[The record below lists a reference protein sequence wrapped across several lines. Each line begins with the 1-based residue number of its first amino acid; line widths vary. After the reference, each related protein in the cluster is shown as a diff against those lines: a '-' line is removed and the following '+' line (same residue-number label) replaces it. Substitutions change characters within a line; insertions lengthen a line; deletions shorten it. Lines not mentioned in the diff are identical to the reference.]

1 MSKYILRRLLQMLP
15 TLFGITTISFLLI
28 ISAPGDPVTM
38 VTFNPDGTPEA
49 IARLKRQLGLDQPP
63 LIQYFYWLVGNDFTT
78 FDVNWDGE
86 GDTPGMGKGIL
97 RGDLGQSIQYKQP
110 VLNLIVERIPA
121 TLQLTV
127 AALLVGYVLGVPI
140 GLFAALQH
148 RRLFDQFSRVISVLG
163 IALPSF
169 WLALILIIIFSVTLG
184 WLPMTG
190 MRDVTRSSDSISFF
204 DTVPYMI
211 MPVFVLSVGIIA
223 GISRFVRASVLEV
236 LQQDYVR
243 TAQSKGLGDKVI
255 WWRHIARN
263 ALIPVATLLGPALGS
278 LLGGA
283 VIIEQV
289 FSWPGLGR
297 LSVNAAFQRDYPLV
311 MGFVV
316 VGGVLYVLGV
326 LLSDILYAW
335 LDPRIQ
341 FR

>member
-1 MSKYILRRLLQMLP
+1 MSRYLFRRLLQALP
-15 TLFGITTISFLLI
+15 TLFGITIISFLLV

-38 VTFNPDGTPEA
+38 VTFNPNSSPESTA
-49 IARLKRQLGLDQPP
+49 QLKRQLGLDQPA
-63 LIQYFYWLVGNDFTT
+63 LVQYLYWLIGNDFTT
-78 FDVNWDGE
+78 IDVDGDGTGDVNGARL
-86 GDTPGMGKGIL
+86 GML
-97 RGDLGQSIQYKQP
+97 RGDLGQSIQYKRP
-110 VLNLIVERIPA
+110 VLELIAERIPA

-127 AALLVGYVLGVPI
+127 SALFVGYAVGIPL
-140 GLFAALQH
+140 GLFAALNH
-148 RRLFDQFSRVISVLG
+148 RRWFDQFARVISVLG

-169 WLALILIIIFSVTLG
+169 WLALILIIVLSVRLG
-184 WLPMTG
+184 LLPMTG
-190 MRDVTRSSDSISFF
+190 MRDVTRTDSGGFL
-204 DTVPYMI
+204 DTIPYMI
-211 MPVFVLSVGIIA
+211 MPVFVLSVGTIA

-236 LQQDYVR
+236 LQQDFVR
-243 TAQSKGLGDKVI
+243 TAHAKGISNRMI

-263 ALIPVATLLGPALGS
+263 ALIPVAALLGPALGS

-316 VGGVLYVLGV
+316 VGGTLYVLGV
-326 LLSDILYAW
+326 LLSDMLYVW

-341 FR
+341 LH

>member
-1 MSKYILRRLLQMLP
+1 MSRYILRRLLQVLP
-15 TLFGITTISFLLI
+15 TLFGITIISFLLI

-38 VTFNPDGTPEA
+38 VTFNPNSTPESTA
-49 IARLKRQLGLDQPP
+49 ILRRQLGLDQPA
-63 LIQYFYWLVGNDFTT
+63 LMQYFYWLFGNDFTMI
-78 FDVNWDGE
+78 DVNGDGV
-86 GDTPGMGKGIL
+86 GDVPGARHGVL

-110 VLNLIVERIPA
+110 VLGLILERIPA
-121 TLQLTV
+121 TLQLTLS
-127 AALLVGYVLGVPI
+127 ALVVGYVVGVPV
-140 GLFAALQH
+140 GLFAALNH
-148 RRLFDQFSRVISVLG
+148 RRWFDQFSRVLSVLG

-190 MRDVTRSSDSISFF
+190 MRDVTKSSSGSFL
-204 DTVPYMI
+204 DTIPYMI
-211 MPVFVLSVGIIA
+211 MPVFVLAVGTVA
-223 GISRFVRASVLEV
+223 AISRYVRASVLEV
-236 LQQDYVR
+236 LEQDFVR
-243 TAQSKGLGDKVI
+243 TAHSKGLTARTV
-255 WWRHIARN
+255 WWRHVARN
-263 ALIPVATLLGPALGS
+263 ALVPVATLLGPALGS

-316 VGGVLYVLGV
+316 VGGVMYVLGV
-326 LLSDILYAW
+326 LVSDLLYMW

>member
-1 MSKYILRRLLQMLP
+1 MSRYLVRRLLQALP
-15 TLFGITTISFLLI
+15 TLFGITIISFLLVV
-28 ISAPGDPVTM
+28 SAPGDPVTM
-38 VTFNPDGTPEA
+38 VTFNPNSTAEST
-49 IARLKRQLGLDQPP
+49 ARLKRQLGLDQPP
-63 LIQYFYWLVGNDFTT
+63 LVQYIYWLIGNDYTT
-78 FDVNWDGE
+78 IDVDGDGVGDVNGTRL
-86 GDTPGMGKGIL
+86 GVL
-97 RGDLGQSIQYKQP
+97 RGDLGQSIQYKRP
-110 VLNLIVERIPA
+110 VLGLILERIPA
-121 TLQLTV
+121 TLLLTV
-127 AALLVGYVLGVPI
+127 SALVVGYVVGIPL

-148 RRLFDQFSRVISVLG
+148 RRWFDQVARVFSVLG

-169 WLALILIIIFSVTLG
+169 WLALILIIVFSVKLG

-190 MRDVTRSSDSISFF
+190 MRDVTKTGTVTLF
-204 DTVPYMI
+204 DILPYMV
-211 MPVFVLSVGIIA
+211 MPVFVLSVGIVA
-223 GISRFVRASVLEV
+223 AISRYVRASVLEV

-243 TAQSKGLGDKVI
+243 TAHAKGVSNRVI

-316 VGGVLYVLGV
+316 VGGTLYVLGV
-326 LLSDILYAW
+326 LLSDLLYMW

-341 FR
+341 LH

>member
-1 MSKYILRRLLQMLP
+1 MSRYLLRRLLQSLP
-15 TLFGITTISFLLI
+15 TLFGITIISFLLI

-38 VTFNPDGTPEA
+38 VTFTPNNTPES
-49 IARLKRQLGLDQPP
+49 IAQLKRQLGLDQPP
-63 LIQYFYWLVGNDFTT
+63 LIQYFYWLVGNDFTSI
-78 FDVNWDGE
+78 DVNGDGI
-86 GDTPGMGKGIL
+86 GDTPGVRKGIL

-110 VLNLIVERIPA
+110 VLQLIAERIPA
-121 TLQLTV
+121 TLQLTLS
-127 AALLVGYVLGVPI
+127 ALLVGYVVGVPL
-140 GLFAALQH
+140 GLFAALNH
-148 RRLFDQFSRVISVLG
+148 TRWFDQIARVVSVVG

-190 MRDVTRSSDSISFF
+190 MRDVTQTEGGSFLDSI
-204 DTVPYMI
+204 PYMI
-211 MPVFVLSVGIIA
+211 LPVFVLSIGTVA
-223 GISRFVRASVLEV
+223 TISRYVRASVLEV
-236 LQQDYVR
+236 VQQDFVR
-243 TAQSKGLGDKVI
+243 TAHAKGISQTRV
-255 WWRHIARN
+255 WSQHIARN

-326 LLSDILYAW
+326 IISDLLYTW
-335 LDPRIQ
+335 LDPRVQ
-341 FR
+341 LR

>member
-1 MSKYILRRLLQMLP
+1 MLP

-38 VTFNPDGTPEA
+38 VTFSPNNTPESVA
-49 IARLKRQLGLDQPP
+49 ALKRQLGLDQPA
-63 LIQYFYWLVGNDFTT
+63 LVQYFYWLVGNDFTQI
-78 FDVNWDGE
+78 DVDGDGE
-86 GDTPGMGKGIL
+86 GDTPGIRRGVL
-97 RGDLGQSIQYKQP
+97 RGDLGQSIQYKRP
-110 VLNLIVERIPA
+110 VLELILERVPA
-121 TLQLTV
+121 TLLLTV
-127 AALLVGYVLGVPI
+127 SSVIVGYVLGIPI
-140 GLFAALQH
+140 GLFAAINH
-148 RRLFDQFSRVISVLG
+148 RRWFDQFSRVISVVG

-169 WLALILIIIFSVTLG
+169 WVALILIIIFSVNLG

-190 MRDVTRSSDSISFF
+190 MRDVTRTNTTII
-204 DTVPYMI
+204 DTIPYMI
-211 MPVFVLSVGIIA
+211 MPVTVLSLGIIA

-243 TAQSKGLGDKVI
+243 TAQSKGLGDQII
-255 WWRHIARN
+255 WWRHVARN
-263 ALIPVATLLGPALGS
+263 ALIPVATLLGPALGT

-311 MGFVV
+311 MGFVL

-335 LDPRIQ
+335 LDPRVQ

>member
-1 MSKYILRRLLQMLP
+1 MSKYIFRRLLQMLP

-38 VTFNPDGTPEA
+38 VTFSPNNTPESVA
-49 IARLKRQLGLDQPP
+49 ALKRQLGLDQPA
-63 LIQYFYWLVGNDFTT
+63 LVQYFYWLVGNDFTQI
-78 FDVNWDGE
+78 DVDGDGE
-86 GDTPGMGKGIL
+86 GDTPGIRRGVL
-97 RGDLGQSIQYKQP
+97 RGDLGQSIQYKRP
-110 VLNLIVERIPA
+110 VLELILERIPA
-121 TLQLTV
+121 TLLLTV
-127 AALLVGYVLGVPI
+127 SSVIVGYVLGIPI
-140 GLFAALQH
+140 GLFAAINH
-148 RRLFDQFSRVISVLG
+148 RRWFDQFSRVISVVG

-169 WLALILIIIFSVTLG
+169 WVALILIIIFSVNLG

-190 MRDVTRSSDSISFF
+190 MRDVTRTNTTII
-204 DTVPYMI
+204 DTIPYMI
-211 MPVFVLSVGIIA
+211 MPVTVLSLGIIA

-243 TAQSKGLGDKVI
+243 TAQSKGLGDQII
-255 WWRHIARN
+255 WWRHVARN
-263 ALIPVATLLGPALGS
+263 ALIPVATLLGPALGT

-311 MGFVV
+311 MGFVL

-335 LDPRIQ
+335 LDPRVQ

>member
-1 MSKYILRRLLQMLP
+1 MLP

-38 VTFNPDGTPEA
+38 VTFNPYSTPES
-49 IARLKRQLGLDQPP
+49 ILQLKRQLGLDQPA
-63 LIQYFYWLVGNDFTT
+63 LVQYLYWLVGNDFTT
-78 FDVNWDGE
+78 IDVDGDGE
-86 GDTPGMGKGIL
+86 GDTPGVRKGLL
-97 RGDLGQSIQYKQP
+97 RGDLGQSIQYKRP
-110 VLNLIVERIPA
+110 VLELIIERIPA

-127 AALLVGYVLGVPI
+127 SALLVGYVLGVPI
-140 GLFAALQH
+140 GWFAALHH
-148 RRLFDQFSRVISVLG
+148 RRLFDQVSRVISVLG

-190 MRDVTRSSDSISFF
+190 MRDVTRTDSTSFF
-204 DTVPYMI
+204 DTIPYMI
-211 MPVFVLSVGIIA
+211 MPVFVLAVGIIA

-236 LQQDYVR
+236 VQQDYVR
-243 TAQSKGLGDKVI
+243 TAQAKGLSDKVI

-316 VGGVLYVLGV
+316 VGGFLYVMGV
-326 LLSDILYAW
+326 LLSDLLYAW

>member
-1 MSKYILRRLLQMLP
+1 MTRYLFRRLLQALP
-15 TLFGITTISFLLI
+15 TLFGITVISFLMV

-38 VTFNPDGTPEA
+38 VTFNPNSTADST
-49 IARLKRQLGLDQPP
+49 ARLKRQLGLDQPP
-63 LIQYFYWLVGNDFTT
+63 LVQYVYWLIGNDYTT
-78 FDVNWDGE
+78 IDVDGDGVGDVNGVR
-86 GDTPGMGKGIL
+86 KGVL
-97 RGDLGQSIQYKQP
+97 RGDLGQSIQYKRP
-110 VLNLIVERIPA
+110 VLELIVERIPA
-121 TLQLTV
+121 TLLLTV
-127 AALLVGYVLGVPI
+127 SALVVGYVVGVPL
-140 GLFAALQH
+140 GLFSALNH
-148 RRLFDQFSRVISVLG
+148 RRWFDQVARVFSVLG

-169 WLALILIIIFSVTLG
+169 WLALILIIVFSVKLG

-190 MRDVTRSSDSISFF
+190 MRDVTKTGTVTFF
-204 DTVPYMI
+204 DILPYMI
-211 MPVFVLSVGIIA
+211 MPVFVLSVGIVA
-223 GISRFVRASVLEV
+223 AISRYVRASVLEV
-236 LQQDYVR
+236 LQQDFVR
-243 TAQSKGLGDKVI
+243 TAHAKGVSNRVV

-316 VGGVLYVLGV
+316 VGGTLYVLGV
-326 LLSDILYAW
+326 LLSDLLYMW

-341 FR
+341 LH

>member
-1 MSKYILRRLLQMLP
+1 MSKYILRRLIQMLP

-38 VTFNPDGTPEA
+38 VTFSPNNTPDSV
-49 IARLKRQLGLDQPP
+49 ARLKRQLGLDQPA
-63 LIQYFYWLVGNDFTT
+63 LVQYFYWLFGNDFTQI
-78 FDVNWDGE
+78 DVDGDGE
-86 GDTPGMGKGIL
+86 GDTPGVRRGIF
-97 RGDLGQSIQYKQP
+97 RGDLGQSIQYKRP
-110 VLNLIVERIPA
+110 VLELIIERVPA
-121 TLQLTV
+121 TLLLTV
-127 AALLVGYVLGVPI
+127 SSVIVGYVLGIPI
-140 GLFAALQH
+140 GLFAAINH
-148 RRLFDQFSRVISVLG
+148 RRWFDQLSRVISVVG

-169 WLALILIIIFSVTLG
+169 WVALILIIIFSVNLG

-190 MRDVTRSSDSISFF
+190 MRDVTRADSGGII
-204 DTVPYMI
+204 DTIPYMI
-211 MPVFVLSVGIIA
+211 MPVTVLSLGIIA

-243 TAQSKGLGDKVI
+243 TAQSKGLGDQVI

-263 ALIPVATLLGPALGS
+263 ALIPVATLLGPALGT

-311 MGFVV
+311 MGFVL
-316 VGGVLYVLGV
+316 VGGVLYILGV

-335 LDPRIQ
+335 LDPRVQ

>member
-1 MSKYILRRLLQMLP
+1 MLP

-38 VTFNPDGTPEA
+38 VTFNPNSTPES
-49 IARLKRQLGLDQPP
+49 ILQLKRQLGLDQPA
-63 LIQYFYWLVGNDFTT
+63 LVQYLYWLVGNDFTT
-78 FDVNWDGE
+78 IDVDGDGE
-86 GDTPGMGKGIL
+86 GDTPGVRKGLL
-97 RGDLGQSIQYKQP
+97 RGDLGQSIQYKRP
-110 VLNLIVERIPA
+110 VLELIIERIPA

-127 AALLVGYVLGVPI
+127 SALLVGYVLGVPI
-140 GLFAALQH
+140 GLFAALHH
-148 RRLFDQFSRVISVLG
+148 RRLFDQVSRVISVLG

-190 MRDVTRSSDSISFF
+190 MRDVTRTDSTSFF
-204 DTVPYMI
+204 DTIPYMI
-211 MPVFVLSVGIIA
+211 MPVFVLAVGIIA

-236 LQQDYVR
+236 VQQDYVR
-243 TAQSKGLGDKVI
+243 TAQAKGLSDKVI

-316 VGGVLYVLGV
+316 VGGFLYVMGV
-326 LLSDILYAW
+326 LLYDLLYAW

>member
-1 MSKYILRRLLQMLP
+1 MSRYLIRRLLQALP
-15 TLFGITTISFLLI
+15 TLFGITIISFLMV

-38 VTFNPDGTPEA
+38 VTFNPNSTPESTA
-49 IARLKRQLGLDQPP
+49 QLKRQLGLDQPP
-63 LIQYFYWLVGNDFTT
+63 LVQYIYWLIGNDYTT
-78 FDVNWDGE
+78 IDVDGDGV
-86 GDTPGMGKGIL
+86 GDLNGTRLGVL
-97 RGDLGQSIQYKQP
+97 RGDLGQSIQYKRP
-110 VLNLIVERIPA
+110 VLELILERIPA
-121 TLQLTV
+121 TLLLTV
-127 AALLVGYVLGVPI
+127 SALVVGYAVGIPL
-140 GLFAALQH
+140 GLFAALNH
-148 RRLFDQFSRVISVLG
+148 RRWFDQVARVFSVLG

-169 WLALILIIIFSVTLG
+169 WLALILIIVFSVKLG

-190 MRDVTRSSDSISFF
+190 MRDVTKTGPTTLL
-204 DTVPYMI
+204 DTLPYMV
-211 MPVFVLSVGIIA
+211 MPVFVLSVGIVA
-223 GISRFVRASVLEV
+223 AISRYVRASVLEV
-236 LQQDYVR
+236 LQQDFVR
-243 TAQSKGLGDKVI
+243 TAHAKGVSNRVV

-316 VGGVLYVLGV
+316 VGGTLYVLGV
-326 LLSDILYAW
+326 LLSDLLYMW

-341 FR
+341 LH

>member
-1 MSKYILRRLLQMLP
+1 MSRYILRRLLQVLP
-15 TLFGITTISFLLI
+15 TLFGITIISFLLI

-38 VTFNPDGTPEA
+38 VTFNPNSTPESTA
-49 IARLKRQLGLDQPP
+49 ILRRQLGLDQPA
-63 LIQYFYWLVGNDFTT
+63 LVQYFYWLFGNDFTQI
-78 FDVNWDGE
+78 DVDGDGV
-86 GDTPGMGKGIL
+86 GDIAGARRGVL

-110 VLNLIVERIPA
+110 VLGLILERIPA
-121 TLQLTV
+121 TLQLTLS
-127 AALLVGYVLGVPI
+127 ALVVGYVVGVPV
-140 GLFAALQH
+140 GLFAALNH
-148 RRLFDQFSRVISVLG
+148 RRWFDQFSRVLSVLG

-169 WLALILIIIFSVTLG
+169 WLALILIIIFSVSLG

-190 MRDVTRSSDSISFF
+190 MRDVTKAGSGSFI
-204 DTVPYMI
+204 DTIPYMI
-211 MPVFVLSVGIIA
+211 MPVFVLAVGTVA
-223 GISRFVRASVLEV
+223 GISRYVRASVLEV
-236 LQQDYVR
+236 LEQDFVR
-243 TAQSKGLGDKVI
+243 TAHSKGLTARMV
-255 WWRHIARN
+255 WWRHVARN
-263 ALIPVATLLGPALGS
+263 ALVPVATLLGPALGS

-316 VGGVLYVLGV
+316 VGGAMYVFGV
-326 LLSDILYAW
+326 LLSDLLYMW

>member
-1 MSKYILRRLLQMLP
+1 MLP

-38 VTFNPDGTPEA
+38 VTFSPNNTPESVA
-49 IARLKRQLGLDQPP
+49 ALKRQLGLDQPA
-63 LIQYFYWLVGNDFTT
+63 LVQYFYWLVGNDFTRI
-78 FDVNWDGE
+78 DVDGDGE
-86 GDTPGMGKGIL
+86 GDTPGIRRGVL
-97 RGDLGQSIQYKQP
+97 RGDLGQSIQYKRP
-110 VLNLIVERIPA
+110 VLELILERVPA
-121 TLQLTV
+121 TLLLTV
-127 AALLVGYVLGVPI
+127 SSLLVGYVLGIPI
-140 GLFAALQH
+140 GLFAAINH
-148 RRLFDQFSRVISVLG
+148 RRWFDQLSRVISVVG

-169 WLALILIIIFSVTLG
+169 WVALILIIIFSVNLG

-190 MRDVTRSSDSISFF
+190 MRDVTRTDGGSIL
-204 DTVPYMI
+204 DTIPYMI
-211 MPVFVLSVGIIA
+211 MPVTVLSLGIIA

-243 TAQSKGLGDKVI
+243 TAQSKGLGAQVI
-255 WWRHIARN
+255 WWRHVARN
-263 ALIPVATLLGPALGS
+263 ALVPVATLLGPALGT

-311 MGFVV
+311 MGFVL

-335 LDPRIQ
+335 LDPRVQ

>member
-1 MSKYILRRLLQMLP
+1 MLP

-38 VTFNPDGTPEA
+38 VTFSPNNTPESVA
-49 IARLKRQLGLDQPP
+49 ALKRQLGLDQPA
-63 LIQYFYWLVGNDFTT
+63 LVQYFYWLVGNDFTQI
-78 FDVNWDGE
+78 DVDGDGE
-86 GDTPGMGKGIL
+86 GDTPGIRRGVL
-97 RGDLGQSIQYKQP
+97 RGDLGQSIQYKRP
-110 VLNLIVERIPA
+110 VLELILERIPA
-121 TLQLTV
+121 TLLLTV
-127 AALLVGYVLGVPI
+127 SSVIVGYVLGIPI
-140 GLFAALQH
+140 GLFAAINH
-148 RRLFDQFSRVISVLG
+148 RRWFDQFSRVISVVG

-169 WLALILIIIFSVTLG
+169 WVALILIIIFSVNLG

-190 MRDVTRSSDSISFF
+190 MRDVTRTNTTII
-204 DTVPYMI
+204 DTIPYMI
-211 MPVFVLSVGIIA
+211 MPVTVLSLGIIA

-243 TAQSKGLGDKVI
+243 TAQSKGLGDQII
-255 WWRHIARN
+255 WWRHVARN
-263 ALIPVATLLGPALGS
+263 ALIPVATLLGPALGT

-311 MGFVV
+311 MGFVL

-335 LDPRIQ
+335 LDPRVQ

>member
-1 MSKYILRRLLQMLP
+1 MSRYILRRLLQVLP
-15 TLFGITTISFLLI
+15 TLFGITIISFLLI

-38 VTFNPDGTPEA
+38 VTFNPKSTPESTA
-49 IARLKRQLGLDQPP
+49 MLRRQLGLDQPA
-63 LIQYFYWLVGNDFTT
+63 LVQYFYWLFGNDFTQI
-78 FDVNWDGE
+78 DVDGDGV
-86 GDTPGMGKGIL
+86 GDVPGARHGIL

-110 VLNLIVERIPA
+110 VLNLILERIPA
-121 TLQLTV
+121 TLQLTLS
-127 AALLVGYVLGVPI
+127 ALIVGYVVGVPV
-140 GLFAALQH
+140 GLFAALHH
-148 RRLFDQFSRVISVLG
+148 RRWFDQFSRVLSVIG

-169 WLALILIIIFSVTLG
+169 WLALILIIIFSVSLG

-190 MRDVTRSSDSISFF
+190 MRDVTKSDNGSFV
-204 DTVPYMI
+204 DTIPYMI
-211 MPVFVLSVGIIA
+211 MPVFVLAVGTVA
-223 GISRFVRASVLEV
+223 GISRYVRASVLEV
-236 LQQDYVR
+236 LEQDFVR
-243 TAQSKGLGDKVI
+243 TAHSKGLTTQTV
-255 WWRHIARN
+255 WWRHVARN
-263 ALIPVATLLGPALGS
+263 ALVPVATLLGPALGS

-316 VGGVLYVLGV
+316 VGGVLYVMGV
-326 LLSDILYAW
+326 LISDLLYMW

>member
-1 MSKYILRRLLQMLP
+1 MTKYILRRLLQMVP
-15 TLFGITTISFLLI
+15 TIFGITTISFLLV

-38 VTFNPDGTPEA
+38 VTFAPNNSPES
-49 IARLKRQLGLDQPP
+49 IAALKRQLGLDQPP
-63 LIQYFYWLVGNDFTT
+63 LVQYLYWLVGNDYTRI
-78 FDVNWDGE
+78 DVNGDGE
-86 GDTPGMGKGIL
+86 GDVNGARKGIL
-97 RGDLGQSIQYKQP
+97 RGDLGQSIQYKRP
-110 VLNLIVERIPA
+110 VLDLIVERIPA

-127 AALLVGYVLGVPI
+127 AALLVGYAVGVPL
-140 GLFAALQH
+140 GLFSAINH
-148 RRLFDQFSRVISVLG
+148 RGVVDQFTRVISVLG

-190 MRDVTRSSDSISFF
+190 MRDVTRTDSGGFI
-204 DTVPYMI
+204 DTIPYMI
-211 MPVFVLSVGIIA
+211 MPVAVLGVGTVA
-223 GISRFVRASVLEV
+223 AISRFVRASVLEV

-243 TAQSKGLGDKVI
+243 TARSKGISNNRV
-255 WWRHIARN
+255 WWWHVSRN

-326 LLSDILYAW
+326 LLSDLLYAW

>member
-1 MSKYILRRLLQMLP
+1 MTKYILRRLLQMLP
-15 TLFGITTISFLLI
+15 TIFGITTISFLLV

-38 VTFNPDGTPEA
+38 VTFAPNNTPES
-49 IARLKRQLGLDQPP
+49 IAALKRQLGLDQPA
-63 LIQYFYWLVGNDFTT
+63 LVQYAYWLVGNDYTMV
-78 FDVNWDGE
+78 DVDGDGV
-86 GDTPGMGKGIL
+86 GDVSGIRKGIL
-97 RGDLGQSIQYKQP
+97 RGDLGQSIQYKRP
-110 VLNLIVERIPA
+110 VLDLIVERIPA

-127 AALLVGYVLGVPI
+127 ASLLVGYAVGVPL
-140 GLFAALQH
+140 GLFSAINH
-148 RRLFDQFSRVISVLG
+148 RGIVDQFTRVLSVLG

-169 WLALILIIIFSVTLG
+169 WLALIMIIVFSVTLG

-190 MRDVTRSSDSISFF
+190 MRDVTRTDNTFL
-204 DTVPYMI
+204 DTIPYMI
-211 MPVFVLSVGIIA
+211 MPVAVLAVGTVA

-236 LQQDYVR
+236 MQQDYVR
-243 TAQSKGLGDKVI
+243 TARSKGISNNRV
-255 WWRHIARN
+255 WWWHVARN

-316 VGGVLYVLGV
+316 VGGVLYVMGV
-326 LLSDILYAW
+326 LLSDLLYAW